1 MRKGLRHMNVRPLV
15 NHNRRA
21 LAWIGQHRLTVGIA
35 LLSLAAM
42 VTLSWFVSLA
52 TSPAR
57 RAGAPVL
64 LDAYGRPGVEV
75 RVIHPTRLSVDET
88 GERAARV
95 IFSARALA
103 SSAIAPIELVFP
115 LPDDAVAFVDADGN
129 HIPGRIRITPG
140 YPNALPHNLRL
151 AHGNTQLQ
159 GGLLFP
165 YQIRIVPLLLVDEG
179 TTAVPELAFGV
190 RLESVWEQSLRT
202 FAVGMARYGTLYFVL
217 LVLVVVA
224 VGAGQRV
231 RRRRVLAREKHLATI
246 YGQLSEHV
254 KLERWNEAR
263 QLIESI
269 RNLQPHYRDI
279 DRLDTMVTS
288 AEMAV
293 WRREQLYQIGAEA
306 YRARNWPSAVQA
318 FGTIEEETP
327 YYREVRFLQ
336 RTAALYADLASR
348 DRSRRTQAAQEL
360 GEIADLIDMTPLVHA
375 LGDRSEEVAN
385 AAEDALRRIGADA
398 LDVLLSGLTADR
410 SAARERCFRLI
421 QGMGQAVRPSLLGAL
436 RSADPRLTAPIASLL
451 ASLGAREELADA
463 LLVAPEPHQEGIVE
477 ALLSEGMAASNA
489 LIGALLRAPAE
500 RQQTIINALAALKLR
515 VELDRRIDEAIRST
529 RDPAA
534 RELLQR
540 AQRAPGAP
548 FRVAGD
554 APPMDVQR
562 EATETHEERD
572 ERTGSRVLRLF
583 DRRPPFSPLSRASRP
598 PAGQDE

>member
-1 MRKGLRHMNVRPLV
+1 MNVRPLV
-15 NHNRRA
+15 NHTRRA
-21 LAWIGQHRLTVGIA
+21 LAWAGRHRLTVSIA
-35 LLSLAAM
+35 LLSLAAI

-52 TSPAR
+52 ASPAR
-57 RAGAPVL
+57 HAGTPVL
-64 LDAYGRPGVEV
+64 LGAYGRPEVEV

-95 IFSARALA
+95 TLLARCTQRCALDPA
-103 SSAIAPIELVFP
+103 AIAPIELAFF

-129 HIPGRIRITPG
+129 HIPGRMRITPG
-140 YPNALPHNLRL
+140 YPAALPHDLRL

-159 GGLLFP
+159 GGLFFP
-165 YQIRIVPLLLVDEG
+165 YHVRIVPLLLTDEG
-179 TTAVPELAFGV
+179 AIPMPELAFGV

-202 FAVGMARYGTLYFVL
+202 FAVGMARYGTPYLML
-217 LVLVVVA
+217 LALVMVA

-231 RRRRVLAREKHLATI
+231 RRQRVLAREKRLATI

-254 KLERWNEAR
+254 KLERWSEAR

-269 RNLQPHYRDI
+269 RTLQPHYRDI
-279 DRLDTMVTS
+279 DRLDSMVTS
-288 AEMAV
+288 AEMAA
-293 WRREQLYQIGAEA
+293 WRREQLYQIGIEA

-327 YYREVRFLQ
+327 YYREVRFLR

-348 DRSRRTQAAQEL
+348 DRSRRVQAAQEL
-360 GEIADLIDMTPLVHA
+360 GEIADLFDMTPLLHA
-375 LGDRSEEVAN
+375 LGDHSTGVAD
-385 AAEDALRRIGADA
+385 AADDALRRIGADA
-398 LDVLLSGLTADR
+398 LDVLLSGLTADPP
-410 SAARERCFRLI
+410 AIRERCFRLI

-436 RSADPRLTAPIASLL
+436 RSADPRLTAPVASLL
-451 ASLGAREELADA
+451 ASLGAREELANA

-477 ALLSEGMAASNA
+477 ALVSEGMAASSA
-489 LIGALLRAPAE
+489 LIAALLQAPAE
-500 RQQTIINALAALKLR
+500 RQQTVINALAALKLR
-515 VELDRRIDEAIRST
+515 VELDRRLDEALRST

-540 AQRAPGAP
+540 AQRTPAAP

-554 APPMDVQR
+554 APPVDVQHGAVETR
-562 EATETHEERD
+562 ETYD

-583 DRRPPFSPLSRASRP
+583 DRRPPLPPLSRASRP
-598 PAGQDE
+598 PTGPDE